1 MRRPITPSDAAAL
14 VSDGASVMIGGFLGI
29 GTPQRLV
36 DALVARGARGL
47 TIIGNDT
54 ARPGVGVGKLI
65 DAGCVSRV
73 IASHIGTNPVTQ
85 RKMMDGEIEVE
96 LVPQGTLA
104 ERIRAGGAGLGGVL
118 TPTGVGT
125 IVADGK
131 QTIRFDGAEYLVERA
146 LRADFALINAH
157 EADHFFNLTYRLT
170 ATNFNPLMALA
181 AECVIAE
188 AEEIVPIGVIPP
200 DAVRTTGALVP
211 YLLERRR

>member
-1 MRRPITPSDAAAL
+1 
-14 VSDGASVMIGGFLGI
+14 
-29 GTPQRLV
+29 
-36 DALVARGARGL
+36 
-47 TIIGNDT
+47 
-54 ARPGVGVGKLI
+54 
-65 DAGCVSRV
+65 
-73 IASHIGTNPVTQ
+73 
-85 RKMMDGEIEVE
+85 
-96 LVPQGTLA
+96 
-104 ERIRAGGAGLGGVL
+104 VL